1 MSDACDALVR
11 AADKDRWLASLFAPD
26 EARAHLMALY
36 AFNIEVAR
44 IREAVSEPGIGEI
57 RLQWWADSIEA
68 IFAGNT
74 PDHPVAQA
82 LAAAIAHGQLDQQ
95 SFLNLIEARRFD
107 LYDDPMPDMA
117 TLEGYLGETAS
128 VLFQMAANI
137 LAGPAARGASDVSG
151 FGGVAYGLTGLMR
164 ALPIHRR
171 RGQMYLPGDVLARHG
186 VSASEVRAGRTTPAL
201 TAALADLRA
210 HAANRLGE
218 ARKAAASM
226 ATDALPAFLPL
237 SLVDGYL
244 AALGKLGPQTVN
256 EVAEVSQLRRQ
267 WKLWRGARKLSF

>member
-1 MSDACDALVR
+1 MLSECESLVR

-26 EARAHLMALY
+26 EPRAHLMALY

-57 RLQWWADSIEA
+57 RLQWWADAIEA
-68 IFAGNT
+68 IYAGNT

-82 LAAAIAHGQLDQQ
+82 LAAAIAHGNLDQT

-128 VLFQMAANI
+128 VLFQMAASI
-137 LAGPAARGASDVSG
+137 LSGPAARSASDVSG

-171 RGQMYLPGDVLARHG
+171 RGQMYLPADVLARHG
-186 VSASEVRAGRTTPAL
+186 VSAVELRAGRITPAL
-201 TAALADLRA
+201 AAALADLRV
-210 HAANRLGE
+210 HATQRLTQ
-218 ARKAAASM
+218 ARKAAAAM
-226 ATDALPAFLPL
+226 PADALPAYLPL
-237 SLVDGYL
+237 SLVEGYQK
-244 AALGKLGPQTVN
+244 ALTKLGPQAVN
-256 EVAEVSQLRRQ
+256 TVAEVAQWKRQ
-267 WKLWRGARKLSF
+267 WRLWRCAAGKRF

>member
-1 MSDACDALVR
+1 MMGECEYLVR
-11 AADKDRWLASLFAPD
+11 SADKDRWLASLFAPD
-26 EARAHLMALY
+26 EPRAHLMALY

-44 IREAVSEPGIGEI
+44 IRETVSEPGIGEI
-57 RLQWWADSIEA
+57 RLQWWADSIEQIYHA
-68 IFAGNT
+68 NT

-107 LYDDPMPDMA
+107 LYDDPMPDVA

-151 FGGVAYGLTGLMR
+151 FGGVAYGLTGLLR

-171 RGQMYLPGDVLARHG
+171 RGQMYLPGDMLARHG
-186 VSASEVRAGRTTPAL
+186 VSAAEVRAGRVTPGL
-201 TAALADLRA
+201 TAVLAELRT
-210 HAANRLGE
+210 HAANRLAQ
-218 ARKAAASM
+218 ARKAGAAM
-226 ATDALPAFLPL
+226 PQDALPAYLPL
-237 SLVDGYL
+237 ALVEGYQNSL
-244 AALGKLGPQTVN
+244 AKLGPQAVN
-256 EVAEVSQLRRQ
+256 EVAEVSQLKRQ
-267 WKLWRGARKLSF
+267 WRLWRSARKLSF